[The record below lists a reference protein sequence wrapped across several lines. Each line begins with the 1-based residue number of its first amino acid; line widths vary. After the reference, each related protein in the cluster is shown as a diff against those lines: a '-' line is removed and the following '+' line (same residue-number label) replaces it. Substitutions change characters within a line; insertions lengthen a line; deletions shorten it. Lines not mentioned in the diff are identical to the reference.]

1 MLKWTSNKK
10 LIGMTNTSDLKPF
23 KGLKVI
29 ELSSVL
35 AGPLAGSFFAE
46 GGAEVLKVE
55 HPKYGDV
62 TRSWR
67 ARSENSDSEISAYYA
82 SANTGKTVIRKN
94 LGNDEGKHWLE
105 KELASADVL
114 LQNFKASDLKKFDL
128 EPESVAKKFPNLVH
142 IRLVGFADAPTRL
155 AYDVV
160 VQAETGFMHMNGDE
174 EGLPTRMPV
183 ALMDVL
189 ASHQIRS
196 ATLSGLYLR
205 EKGTTGYYS
214 EVSLEKSGLSA
225 LVNRATNYLMNGT
238 EQNRTGSKHPN
249 IAPYGDLLKLNGGRH
264 IVLAVGS
271 DAQFSRLCS
280 VLGTPELI
288 GDPRFE
294 SNPRRVEN
302 REALM
307 AELQKSASTIVDA
320 ENFLE
325 DLISAGVPAG
335 MVRPLSEVFKEG
347 SSASKYLV
355 KEDGNRLIL
364 KPSTVAY
371 TTTIFNS

>member
-1 MLKWTSNKK
+1 
-10 LIGMTNTSDLKPF
+10 MTNTSGLKPY
-23 KGLKVI
+23 KGLKVL

-55 HPKYGDV
+55 HPKYGDI

-67 ARSENSDSEISAYYA
+67 SRSENSESKISAYYA
-82 SANTGKTVIRKN
+82 SANTGKIVIRKD
-94 LGNDEGKHWLE
+94 LENDEGKQWLE

-128 EPESVAKKFPNLVH
+128 EPESVAKRFPKLVH
-142 IRLVGFADAPTRL
+142 IRLVGFVNAPTRL

-160 VQAETGFMHMNGDE
+160 VQAETGFMYMNGNE
-174 EGLPTRMPV
+174 KGLPTRMPV
-183 ALMDVL
+183 ALMDVI
-189 ASHQIRS
+189 ASEQIRS

-225 LVNRATNYLMNGT
+225 LVNRATNYLMNGS
-238 EQNRTGSKHPN
+238 EQNRAGSTHPN
-249 IAPYGDLLKLNGGRH
+249 IAPYGDLLELNGGRH
-264 IVLAVGS
+264 LVLAVGS
-271 DAQFSRLCS
+271 DAQFSKLCS
-280 VLGTPELI
+280 VLGKTELI
-288 GDPRFE
+288 SDSRFE
-294 SNPRRVEN
+294 CNARRVEN
-302 REALM
+302 RSALM
-307 AELQKSASTIVDA
+307 TELQKSVNTIDDA
-320 ENFLE
+320 EKFLE
-325 DLISAGVPAG
+325 ELITAGVPAG
-335 MVRPLSEVFKEG
+335 MVRPLSEVFNEG
-347 SSASKYLV
+347 SSASKNLV
-355 KEDGNRLIL
+355 KEDGDRLIL

>member
-1 MLKWTSNKK
+1 MQKWSSNKK
-10 LIGMTNTSDLKPF
+10 LRAMTKTFDLKPF
-23 KGLKVI
+23 KGLKVL

-55 HPKYGDV
+55 HPKYGDI

-82 SANTGKTVIRKN
+82 SANTGKKVVRKDI
-94 LGNDEGKHWLE
+94 GNNEGKLWLE

-114 LQNFKASDLKKFDL
+114 IQNFKARDMKKFDL
-128 EPESVAKKFPNLVH
+128 QPESVAKRFPNLVH
-142 IRLVGFADAPTRL
+142 IRLVGFADAPARL

-189 ASHQIRS
+189 ASNQIRS

-238 EQNRTGSKHPN
+238 EQNRKGSKHPN
-249 IAPYGDLLKLNGGRH
+249 IAPYGDLLELNDGRH
-264 IVLAVGS
+264 VVLAVGS
-271 DAQFSRLCS
+271 DAQFSKLCS
-280 VLGTPELI
+280 VLGKPELI
-288 GDPRFE
+288 GDSRFE
-294 SNPRRVEN
+294 SNARRVEN
-302 REALM
+302 RETLM
-307 AELQKSASTIVDA
+307 AELHKSASTIDDA
-320 ENFLE
+320 EKFLHE
-325 DLISAGVPAG
+325 LIKSGVPAG

-347 SSASKYLV
+347 SSASKHLV
-355 KEDGNRLIL
+355 KEDGERLII